1 MKDGITDDGGPNG
14 GSESVTTPRQPDIEA
29 PPLSQDNVF
38 DALASRRSRYVLV
51 YLRDADGPASLD
63 SLADAVA
70 AWETGKSIDLV
81 SDEHRNRVYT
91 SLCHSQL
98 PKLSMMGLVEYDEDG
113 SVVSRGPRAE
123 QADAYL
129 EIAVERDDNVEL

>member
-1 MKDGITDDGGPNG
+1 MKDGITDGNGANG

-38 DALASRRSRYVLV
+38 DALASRRSRYILV
-51 YLRDADGPASLD
+51 YLRDAEEPASVETV
-63 SLADAVA
+63 ADTVA
-70 AWETGKSIDLV
+70 SWETGKSIDLV
-81 SDEHRNRVYT
+81 SNEHRSRVFT

-98 PKLSMMGLVEYDEDG
+98 PKLSMMGLVEYDQDDH
-113 SVVSRGPRAE
+113 VVSRGPHAE

-129 EIAVERDDNVEL
+129 DVAVARDENVET